1 MRVVAFLFLCAA
13 ALHAQDPFEI
23 IVFEYDP
30 LPFGKFTYETHLNY
44 VAEGTKEFEGTV
56 APTQGQLHFSSEW
69 TMGITESFRAGA
81 VIMTARRPGG
91 TLDYA
96 GFRLLPH
103 FYAPRSWG
111 LPLNLGFVAEY
122 SSERPGFEENTRHLE
137 LRGIVEK
144 HIGRLQL
151 DGNLTFVRGL
161 HGSAAHDVVE
171 PGWELEPSGRVG
183 WQLTNTLTPSVEY
196 YASVGPVSHF
206 SPIGEQ
212 IHLILPGADW
222 NISEHLK
229 WSFGAGIGLTGATTH
244 LILKSRFEFEF
255 GKAR

>member
-1 MRVVAFLFLCAA
+1 MRALALLFLCAG

-44 VAEGTKEFEGTV
+44 VAHGTKEFDGSV
-56 APTQGQLHFSSEW
+56 APTQDQLHHSSEL
-69 TMGITESFRAGA
+69 TAGITEWFRAGA
-81 VIMTARRPGG
+81 VLMTAHRPGG

-103 FYAPRSWG
+103 FYALRSWG

-144 HIGRLQL
+144 HIRRLQL
-151 DGNLTFVRGL
+151 DGNLTFARGL
-161 HGSAAHDVVE
+161 HG
-171 PGWELEPSGRVG
+171 PGTRNGWDLEPSGRVG
-183 WQLTNTLTPSVEY
+183 WQLTRSFTPSVEY
-196 YASVGPVSHF
+196 YASLGSMDHF
-206 SPIGEQ
+206 LPAHDQ

-222 NISEHLK
+222 KISEHAK
-229 WSFGAGIGLTGATTH
+229 WSFGAGFGLTGATTH

-255 GKAR
+255 GMKH

>member
-1 MRVVAFLFLCAA
+1 MRALALLFLCAA
-13 ALHAQDPFEI
+13 GLHAQDPFEI

-44 VAEGTKEFEGTV
+44 VAQGTKEAEGAI
-56 APTQGQLHFSSEW
+56 APTLDQLHYSTEL

-81 VIMTARRPGG
+81 VVMTAHRPGG
-91 TLDYA
+91 TLEYA

-122 SSERPGFEENTRHLE
+122 SSERPGFDEDTRHLE

-144 HIGRLQL
+144 HIGRLEL
-151 DGNLTFVRGL
+151 DGNLTFGRSL
-161 HGSAAHDVVE
+161 HGPDTERGWDV
-171 PGWELEPSGRVG
+171 EPSGRVG
-183 WQLTNTLTPSVEY
+183 WRLTKSFTPSVEY
-196 YASVGPVSHF
+196 YAAVGPVDRF
-206 SPIGEQ
+206 SPARDQ
-212 IHLILPGADW
+212 FHMILPGADW
-222 NISEHLK
+222 AISDHVK
-229 WSFGAGIGLTGATTH
+229 WSFGAGFGLTDAGDR
-244 LILKSRFEFEF
+244 LILKSRFEVEF